1 MNLNN
6 MDPRLKAK
14 LKIPF
19 NKKEKVNNENII
31 KIMEENKKE
40 MKFLSDIV
48 KKNELEINNLKKE
61 NNNLKNQVHEI
72 LEIIQTLINLK
83 D

>member
-19 NKKEKVNNENII
+19 QKKENNDFII
-31 KIMEENKKE
+31 KKLEDQKKDINY
-40 MKFLSDIV
+40 LSNIV
-48 KKNELEINNLKKE
+48 KDSKLEIDNLKKE
-61 NNNLKNQVHEI
+61 NKDLKKQVNEI

-83 D
+83 NN

>member
-31 KIMEENKKE
+31 KIMEEN
-40 MKFLSDIV
+40 
-48 KKNELEINNLKKE
+48 NG
-61 NNNLKNQVHEI
+61 
-72 LEIIQTLINLK
+72 
-83 D
+83 

>member
-72 LEIIQTLINLK
+72 LGIIQILVNLK

>member
-31 KIMEENKKE
+31 KIMDENKKE
-40 MKFLSDIV
+40 MKILSDIV

-61 NNNLKNQVHEI
+61 NNDLKNQVHEI
-72 LEIIQTLINLK
+72 LGIIQILVNLK